1 MEDVLK
7 NYTLC
12 EDRHAILQ
20 IEQSNPFTNN
30 TKRRPCDSSVKT
42 ARPPEDNKWTHS
54 QHRGGCTASHGRRT
68 VQTGVN
74 RLPRKVFAAHN
85 LSLHRCADKS
95 MQSLVNNTTRQLCQ
109 RSSEGR
115 HTWHGGNHFLTGAA
129 RSGSAARALISVTC
143 SGTHRSQ
150 SEEMCSDHVKTT

>member
-1 MEDVLK
+1 MIAINSTLVAIREDTLQKMEDVLK

-54 QHRGGCTASHGRRT
+54 QHREDA
-68 VQTGVN
+68 
-74 RLPRKVFAAHN
+74 LPVMVVELFK
-85 LSLHRCADKS
+85 L
-95 MQSLVNNTTRQLCQ
+95 
-109 RSSEGR
+109 E
-115 HTWHGGNHFLTGAA
+115 
-129 RSGSAARALISVTC
+129 
-143 SGTHRSQ
+143 
-150 SEEMCSDHVKTT
+150 